1 MSKKPIFALK
11 LSTFVIALA
20 EVVILK
26 VFRFHNTT
34 NTHRTAVRKTVAW
47 WVFSYAKNENVSK

>member
-20 EVVILK
+20 EAVILK

-47 WVFSYAKNENVSK
+47 WVFSYAKK

>member
-26 VFRFHNTT
+26 VLRFNHTT
-34 NTHRTAVRKTVAW
+34 NTNQTAVRKTIAR
-47 WVFSYAKNENVSK
+47 WVFSYAKK